1 MSIQAGIRYFD
12 GRAAF
17 RSEIEF
23 LLQGLEYLGPDYA
36 HIHLSKSVAMG
47 FGGLL
52 ISPEDGKD
60 QPLMGRS
67 GSVITFDGRLDNRDE
82 VASRLGLI
90 ATTALSDATLALLSY
105 ERWGR
110 NTFDLLKGEIAC
122 VVWDERSNSLFLF
135 RSLCGTRPLFY
146 VVTQNGI
153 VWSSELDD
161 LVVKSGIDPVVND
174 AYAIGYAYYQP
185 DLDESP
191 FQNVCTVPCGTYI
204 EVKRAGEISTPVPI
218 WRPERISTLR
228 LRSDEEYEEA
238 WRDQIETAI
247 TKKLRIK
254 GPVFCELSG
263 GLDSTTLVLLSDRV
277 LRKIG
282 RDVRE
287 LSTVSITFETS
298 TTCDETYFIRLAET
312 ARGRAGIH
320 IPESV
325 QQPTFGLRDNTF
337 TGAPNAH
344 RFTPGRYQAIA
355 QAMKGAGARV
365 LLTGIGGDHLFWS
378 DQGGSPELADF
389 LVRGQFLSLMSQSRE
404 WSRVAAAPLWQILL
418 SHAVSPVAVMS
429 RFVRWL
435 PSDLAMFP
443 WITTKARTWLVQPG
457 RDQGMRVHERIEL
470 PSRRVRETM
479 IRSFRALLS
488 AGYFQGSQQ
497 IYFCHPYSSQDLI
510 DFVLALPMNQLVRP
524 GQDRSLMRRATRGI
538 LPEPIRT
545 RRSKATINEAPCR
558 VLEREQGEIGD
569 TNMLEVC
576 QRGYAEP
583 GALANAMA
591 GIALGRIDHS
601 YAFLRLMN
609 IEQWLRSL
617 RTVEGR
623 RRALRQSESS
633 SPQLHPNSL
642 KSSSSDSI
650 RHSSEA
656 GSEDGEKEDICTR
669 HLRYTASG
677 TPAP

>member
-1 MSIQAGIRYFD
+1 
-12 GRAAF
+12 
-17 RSEIEF
+17 
-23 LLQGLEYLGPDYA
+23 
-36 HIHLSKSVAMG
+36 MG
-47 FGGLL
+47 FRGLL
-52 ISPEDGKD
+52 IAPEDRED
-60 QPLMGRS
+60 QPLVGHS
-67 GSVITFDGRLDNRDE
+67 GSVITFDGRLDNREE
-82 VASRLGLI
+82 VASRLGLTV
-90 ATTALSDATLALLSY
+90 TTAISDALLALLSY

-110 NTFDLLKGEIAC
+110 ESFDVLKGEMAC
-122 VVWDERSNSLFLF
+122 AVWDEQIHSLFLF
-135 RSLCGTRPLFY
+135 RSLCGTRPLFF
-146 VVTQNGI
+146 VTTQKRV

-161 LVVKSGIDPVVND
+161 LVVKSGIDPIVND

-191 FQNVCTVPCGTYI
+191 FQNVHIVPSGTYV
-204 EVKRAGEISTPVPI
+204 EVKGTGEISAPVPI
-218 WRPERISTLR
+218 WHPERISTLR
-228 LRSDEEYEEA
+228 LQSDEEYEEA
-238 WRDQIETAI
+238 WRDRVEAAI

-254 GPVFCELSG
+254 GPIFCELSG
-263 GLDSTTLVLLSDRV
+263 GLDSTTLVLLSDKA
-277 LRKIG
+277 LRKMG
-282 RDVRE
+282 RDTRD

-298 TTCDETYFIRLAET
+298 TTCDETHFIRLAEA

-325 QQPTFGLRDNTF
+325 QQPTFGLRDTTF

-344 RFTPGRYQAIA
+344 RFTPGRYVAIA
-355 QAMKGAGARV
+355 EAMKSTEARV

-389 LVRGQFLSLMSQSRE
+389 LVSRQFLSLISQGRE
-404 WSRVAAAPLWQILL
+404 WSRATSTPLWQILL
-418 SHAVSPVAVMS
+418 SHAVSPVAVAT

-435 PSDLAMFP
+435 PSDLDMFP
-443 WITTKARTWLVQPG
+443 WITEKAHKSLVQAG
-457 RDQGMRVHERIEL
+457 RDQGMRVNKRIEL

-488 AGYFQGSQQ
+488 AGYFQGYQQ

-510 DFVLALPMNQLVRP
+510 DFILALPMNQLVRP
-524 GQDRSLMRRATRGI
+524 GQDRFLMRRATRGI

-558 VLEREQGEIGD
+558 VLEREQEDIGD
-569 TNMLEVC
+569 AHTLEVC

-583 GALANAMA
+583 GRLANAML
-591 GIALGRIDHS
+591 GIAMGRIDHS

-617 RTVEGR
+617 RNVEVR
-623 RRALRQSESS
+623 RRALREREGTDLE
-633 SPQLHPNSL
+633 LHSDFP
-642 KSSSSDSI
+642 SSSSSEPI
-650 RHSSEA
+650 QHSNEVA
-656 GSEDGEKEDICTR
+656 PEDGEKEDTCTR
-669 HLRYTASG
+669 HLRYTASE